1 MSYHV
6 FIVDDER
13 EVRLLLGEYL
23 GDMGHEVHTFATGR
37 EALEAAT
44 HTTPDLALL
53 DINLPDQSGL
63 RVLEGLRT
71 LHPTLHCVMITG
83 EFSSKHVVES
93 MRHGASDFLIKPINL
108 EQLKLVV
115 EKVQR
120 EIRERLQMEVLQKQQ
135 GDGRFSAI
143 ISQSQAMKRTLDA
156 TAKVAASSANTV
168 LIRGETGTGKELFAR
183 ALHFNSPRAAE
194 PFIEVNCSAIPPQL
208 LESELFGHEK
218 GSFTDAKER
227 KIGLIERAH
236 GGTFFLD
243 EIGDMDFNL
252 QAKILRVLEERSV
265 RRVGGDRMIP
275 VDIRFVAATHKNLDD
290 MIAQHVFR
298 EDLYFRLSVIVLD
311 LPPLRE
317 RGDDVVLLA
326 DYFLQRFSREHARAI
341 RGFTPQA
348 LEVMRSY
355 GWPGNV
361 RELRNTVERAVLIE
375 ADDWVDVD
383 HLRLYRR
390 RTERDAAPGSAPQA
404 VQRQRIGYDF
414 EIPDKGFNLD
424 EFEKILLS
432 RAMKQSRY
440 NVSKAARLLGLSRET
455 MRYRIK
461 KHELALD

>member
-13 EVRLLLGEYL
+13 DIRLMLGEYL
-23 GDMGHEVHTFATGR
+23 GDMGHEAHTFATGR
-37 EALEAAT
+37 EAIEAAAT
-44 HTTPDLALL
+44 VTPDLVLL

-63 RVLEGLRT
+63 RVLETLRAS
-71 LHPTLHCVMITG
+71 HPTLHCVMITG
-83 EFSSKHVVES
+83 EFSSKHVVEA

-108 EQLKLVV
+108 EQLRLVV

-143 ISQSQAMKRTLDA
+143 ISKSQTMKRTLDA
-156 TAKVAASSANTV
+156 TAKVAGSSANTV

-290 MIAQHVFR
+290 MIAQHIFR

-317 RGDDVVLLA
+317 RGEDVVMLA
-326 DYFLQRFSREHARAI
+326 DFFLQRFSREHARQI

-348 LEVMRSY
+348 LDVMRSY
-355 GWPGNV
+355 SWPGNV

-390 RTERDAAPGSAPQA
+390 RVERDAAPGNAQPAP
-404 VQRQRIGYDF
+404 RQRIGYDF
-414 EIPDKGFNLD
+414 EIPEDGFSMD